1 MHAIAETI
9 HARTWTRGMLHEFIA
24 AKLGSRKLIVVANRE
39 PYIHRYRGQKIE
51 CIRPASGMAAAL
63 HPIMVAAGG
72 SWIAHGSGDADRATV
87 DAANRVEVPPEDP
100 AYTLRRVWLT
110 REQEAGFYYGLSNE
124 GLWPLCHMAFTR
136 PVFRQQDWDVY
147 KEVNAHFAQAVLDEA
162 GDAPALVFIQDYHFA
177 LLPRMLK
184 ELGGHRLVVAQFW
197 HIPWPNREI
206 FRAFPWREELLD
218 GLLGNDLLGFQVRYH
233 CQNFLD
239 TVDRGIEAKVDYERF
254 VITRT
259 ASPTLIR
266 PFPISID
273 FAEHVAEA
281 RSAEVAGARQVWH
294 ERLQLEGRL
303 LGIGLER
310 LDYTKGIPERLRGF
324 DYLLEHFPEWRGRV
338 VFVQL
343 AVPSRSQLSEYRRIE
358 EQVDLL
364 VAQINER
371 WGGAEWR
378 PIVLLKQHHGSTDMI
393 ALHQLARFCVVSS
406 LHDGMNLVA
415 KEFIASRG
423 DGEGVLVLSRFT
435 GAHAELPEALE
446 INPFAIHEIGE
457 AMRRAMEMSREEQRQ
472 RMQRLRDQ
480 VAYNNVF
487 RWAGKFL
494 SELLKFELPEHGQD
508 AALEESLGNHRSED
522 CAAAQ
527 AASHLGF

>member
-1 MHAIAETI
+1 
-9 HARTWTRGMLHEFIA
+9 MLHDLVA
-24 AKLGSRKLIVVANRE
+24 AKLGPRKLIVVANRE
-39 PYIHRYRGQKIE
+39 PYIHRYRGTHIE
-51 CIRPASGMAAAL
+51 CIRPASGMATAL
-63 HPIMVAAGG
+63 HPIMAAAGG
-72 SWIAHGSGDADRATV
+72 TWIGHGSGDADRATV
-87 DAANRVEVPPEDP
+87 DAADRVEVPPEEP

-110 REQEAGFYYGLSNE
+110 REQEEGFYYGLSNE

-136 PVFRQQDWDVY
+136 PVFRQKDWDAY
-147 KEVNAHFAQAVLDEA
+147 KEANALFAQAVLEEA
-162 GDAPALVFIQDYHFA
+162 GGEPALVFIQDYHFA

-184 ELGGHRLVVAQFW
+184 ELAGNRLVVAQFW

-239 TVDRGIEAKVDYERF
+239 TVDRAIEAKVDHERF
-254 VITRT
+254 EITRN

-273 FAEHVAEA
+273 CAEHVEHAE
-281 RSAEVAGARQVWH
+281 SDEVAAAVESWRD
-294 ERLQLEGRL
+294 RLQLGDRL

-324 DYLLEHFPEWRGRV
+324 DDLLERHPEWRGRV
-338 VFVQL
+338 VFAQV
-343 AVPSRSQLSEYRRIE
+343 AVPSRSQLAEYRNIE
-358 EQVDLL
+358 EEVDAL
-364 VAQINER
+364 VVQINDR
-371 WGGAEWR
+371 WSHGDWV
-378 PIVLLKQHHGSTDMI
+378 PIVLLKQHHDSTDMM

-415 KEFIASRG
+415 KEFIASRL
-423 DGEGVLVLSRFT
+423 DDEGVLILSRFT
-435 GAHAELPEALE
+435 GAHRELPEALD
-446 INPFAIHEIGE
+446 INPFAIHEVSD
-457 AMRRAMEMSREEQRQ
+457 AMHRALEMPPEEQRK
-472 RMQRLRDQ
+472 RMVRLRAQ

-494 SELLKFELPEHGQD
+494 SELLKFELPENGQD
-508 AALEESLGNHRSED
+508 TALDEPLGNHRRTN
-522 CAAAQ
+522 CTAAPAP
-527 AASHLGF
+527 AGVGF